1 MARPPRDEERDLD
14 PEELRHYALMH
25 GYASAE
31 QMYQL
36 REDFGKDQYGRIE
49 QHVQELY
56 REGDIAGLEFLYRDL
71 YDEYRD
77 EYGDE
82 LDTLNDMLHG
92 IVSPSAE

>member
-14 PEELRHYALMH
+14 SEELRHYALMH

-36 REDFGKDQYGRIE
+36 REDFGADKYDRIAE
-49 QHVQELY
+49 HVSELY
-56 REGDIAGLEFLYRDL
+56 EQGDIAGLEFLYRDL

-82 LDTLNDMLHG
+82 LDDLNDLLHG